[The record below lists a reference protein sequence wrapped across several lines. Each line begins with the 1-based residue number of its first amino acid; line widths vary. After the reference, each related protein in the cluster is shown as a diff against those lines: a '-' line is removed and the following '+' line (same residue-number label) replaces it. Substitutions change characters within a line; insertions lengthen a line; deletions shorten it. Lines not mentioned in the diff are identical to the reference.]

1 MRVTLLVAA
10 IALCAAP
17 VAPADMVSMPDQIEL
32 SGKKIEI
39 LEIRDKEVVVRVAYG
54 EITVPRSRVTGM
66 KVDFEGRLKRL
77 KDEGIDTAR
86 ALYKLG
92 RVCAQLGQPKQAT
105 AAYREALARAP
116 LAEDILLP
124 MAADLEQAG
133 AWAAAHKAYQAYLKL
148 HPDNADAQAKARAA
162 AAKAADMVPELEP
175 VAVGGAEIQI
185 AAGPVTAKPAVAEP
199 AEPEPAEPGEPA
211 EPEKPAEPEEP
222 AEPAKPEK
230 PAGPA
235 VEEGLEARG
244 GWTTEAWGSSAEIS
258 VGAAENSNDKML
270 RVWLAGAEKDKVNV
284 MLGDE
289 FDLSQKKAMTFD
301 VYNFSKKRIDIAV
314 AFINRPGWKFYE
326 SLPVSVLPTGDKPKA
341 VRLDLTTNRFKT
353 AETKWRH
360 KSALE
365 NPDKIIKIY
374 FLLYTD
380 VTGEWVFFNNIKF
393 DPPGLPGGGGAAR
406 PAEAAQAERLERVAS
421 FMLRNAQAS
430 VEKEDWEKAKRFLDR
445 LAERY
450 AATKLY
456 QEKKAEIDALKAK
469 VDAKVPQQP
478 KPAEEGKPAEGA
490 KPAEKPAAEP
500 KPAVEPKPVEE
511 PKPAVDPKPEAK
523 PAEAPKP
530 EAKPAADPPA
540 AEPKPAGEPKPAEE
554 PKPEAKPAPD
564 PPPAKPAAG
573 PAEAKPAAKKPA
585 PEEW

>member
-1 MRVTLLVAA
+1 MRVSLLVTA
-10 IALCAAP
+10 IALCAAS
-17 VAPADMVSMPDQIEL
+17 VAPADVVSMPDQIEL

-54 EITVPRSRVTGM
+54 EVTVPRARVTGM

-77 KDEGIDTAR
+77 KDEGIDTAG

-92 RVCAQLGQPKQAT
+92 RVCAQLDQPKQAT
-105 AAYREALARAP
+105 IAYREALARAP

-124 MAADLEQAG
+124 MAADLERAG
-133 AWAAAHKAYQAYLKL
+133 AWAAAHKAYRAYLTL
-148 HPDNADAQAKARAA
+148 YPDNADAQAKARAA

-185 AAGPVTAKPAVAEP
+185 AAGPVTAKPVVAEP

-211 EPEKPAEPEEP
+211 EPEKPAEPEG
-222 AEPAKPEK
+222 PAKPGEPEK
-230 PAGPA
+230 PAAPA

-301 VYNFSKKRIDIAV
+301 VYNFSEKRIDIGV

-326 SLPVSVLPTGDKPKA
+326 GLPISVLPTGDKPKA
-341 VRLDLTTNRFKT
+341 VSLDLTTSRFKT
-353 AETKWRH
+353 AESKWRH

-380 VTGEWVFFNNIKF
+380 VTGQWVFFNNIKF

-406 PAEAAQAERLERVAS
+406 PAEAAAQAERLERVAS

-450 AATKLY
+450 ATTKLY
-456 QEKKAEIDALKAK
+456 QGKKAEIDALKAK
-469 VDAKVPQQP
+469 VDAQVPQQP

-500 KPAVEPKPVEE
+500 KPAGEPKPVEE
-511 PKPAVDPKPEAK
+511 A
-523 PAEAPKP
+523 
-530 EAKPAADPPA
+530 
-540 AEPKPAGEPKPAEE
+540 KPAEE
-554 PKPEAKPAPD
+554 PKPEDKPAAD

-573 PAEAKPAAKKPA
+573 PADAKPAKKPG

>member
-1 MRVTLLVAA
+1 
-10 IALCAAP
+10 
-17 VAPADMVSMPDQIEL
+17 
-32 SGKKIEI
+32 
-39 LEIRDKEVVVRVAYG
+39 VRVAYG

-86 ALYKLG
+86 TLYKLG
-92 RVCAQLGQPKQAT
+92 RVCAQLDQPKQAT

-148 HPDNADAQAKARAA
+148 YPDNADAQAKARAA

-185 AAGPVTAKPAVAEP
+185 AAGPVTAEPVVAEP

-211 EPEKPAEPEEP
+211 EPEEPAEPGEP
-222 AEPAKPEK
+222 AEPAEPEK
-230 PAGPA
+230 PAAPA

-301 VYNFSKKRIDIAV
+301 VYNFSKKRIDIGV

-326 SLPVSVLPTGDKPKA
+326 GLPISVLPTGDKPKA
-341 VRLDLTTNRFKT
+341 VRLDLTTSRFKT
-353 AETKWRH
+353 AESKWRH

-430 VEKEDWEKAKRFLDR
+430 VEKEEWEKAKRFLDR

-450 AATKLY
+450 ATTKLY
-456 QEKKAEIDALKAK
+456 QGNKAEIEALKAK
-469 VDAKVPQQP
+469 VDAQVPQQP
-478 KPAEEGKPAEGA
+478 EPAEEGKPAEGA

-500 KPAVEPKPVEE
+500 KPAGEPKPVEE
-511 PKPAVDPKPEAK
+511 AK
-523 PAEAPKP
+523 PAEEPKP
-530 EAKPAADPPA
+530 EDKPAADPPAAKPAEKPA
-540 AEPKPAGEPKPAEE
+540 AEPKPAGEPKPVEEAKPAEQ
-554 PKPEAKPAPD
+554 PKPEAKP
-564 PPPAKPAAG
+564 
-573 PAEAKPAAKKPA
+573 AKKPA